1 MKVEDQE
8 HFKNKQYALA
18 MRYIANAA
26 EMLKKAGKDGKYF
39 KDSKYVSSA
48 SGIAYKGVL
57 VAVDAWLELKEVEFP
72 EEKNRKTITFY
83 NIEIGKRDKKLVRD
97 LKIAYDALHLS
108 GYYDGTL
115 SCGTIN
121 DGFEAAHSIINR
133 IKPAGVA

>member
-1 MKVEDQE
+1 MKAEEQE
-8 HFKNKQYALA
+8 HFKNEQYALA

-57 VAVDAWLELKEVEFP
+57 VALDAWLKLKEVKFP
-72 EEKNRKTITFY
+72 KDKDRKTISFY
-83 NIEIGKRDKKLVRD
+83 NMEIGKRDKKLVRD
-97 LKIAYDALHLS
+97 LKIAYDALHLG

-115 SCGTIN
+115 SCGCIN
-121 DGFEAAHSIINR
+121 DGFEAANSIIDR
-133 IKPAGVA
+133 IKPVGVA